1 MNGPTFYFELSLK
14 IEVDGKRVPK
24 RKIAM
29 LIGYNGKDYYGLQ
42 M

>member
-1 MNGPTFYFELSLK
+1 MIFYFSK

-42 M
+42 K